1 LCIESVIRS
10 LLSNSGL
17 ELSGTASLEAA
28 DTWMLPRRDVP
39 LPPNTDRRI
48 VLRKLSMFLIES
60 RSRRRLTSKVHCGL
74 QASRLQKRDRAALVL
89 ASNLH
94 FFLDTAVRKD
104 YIHGALIFYSDIQS
118 FSVGT
123 IVWTRFR
130 PGRICGYRPNQLL
143 VTGLCGASATR
154 RNVDGL
160 TIQRLFTLSAFNSR
174 LGG

>member
-1 LCIESVIRS
+1 VISLCIESVIRS

-60 RSRRRLTSKVHCGL
+60 RSRRCLTSEAQDGF
-74 QASRLQKRDRAALVL
+74 QAHGPQSEIAWLESVM

-104 YIHGALIFYSDIQS
+104 YIHGALISYSEL
-118 FSVGT
+118 FSGNNRLDPVQARTYLWLPTESASWLPGSVVLLQFDATCVGT
-123 IVWTRFR
+123 
-130 PGRICGYRPNQLL
+130 L
-143 VTGLCGASATR
+143 
-154 RNVDGL
+154 
-160 TIQRLFTLSAFNSR
+160 RLFTLSAFNSR

>member
-1 LCIESVIRS
+1 MISLCIESVIRS

-60 RSRRRLTSKVHCGL
+60 RSRRYLTSEAQDGF
-74 QASRLQKRDRAALVL
+74 QAHGPQSEIAWLESVM

-143 VTGLCGASATR
+143 GYRALWCFCNSTR
-154 RNVDGL
+154 R
-160 TIQRLFTLSAFNSR
+160 A
-174 LGG
+174 

>member
-1 LCIESVIRS
+1 
-10 LLSNSGL
+10 
-17 ELSGTASLEAA
+17 
-28 DTWMLPRRDVP
+28 
-39 LPPNTDRRI
+39 
-48 VLRKLSMFLIES
+48 MFLIES
-60 RSRRRLTSKVHCGL
+60 RSRRCLTSEAQDGF
-74 QASRLQKRDRAALVL
+74 QAHGPQSEIARLESVM